1 MRKIDEKQFVDY
13 TFKDAGFSVTM
24 GKLKPIIKLFNNRA
38 HGMITG
44 RKHNGDVAIID
55 QK

>member
-1 MRKIDEKQFVDY
+1 MRKIDENEYVDY

-24 GKLKPIIKLFNNRA
+24 GKLKPIIELFNNRA
-38 HGMITG
+38 HGTITG
-44 RKHNGDVAIID
+44 RKHNGDVSIID